1 MKIESHKRL
10 EEREK
15 NLKEDYDKKLETVT
29 QVHSQKDKAAESYQA
44 MISEN
49 RELRN
54 QINKEISEALKRKRD
69 EEENEHRK
77 R

>member
-29 QVHSQKDKAAESYQA
+29 QVHSKKDKAAESY
-44 MISEN
+44 
-49 RELRN
+49 
-54 QINKEISEALKRKRD
+54 
-69 EEENEHRK
+69 
-77 R
+77 